1 MKSNAVEQI
10 LLAKIVVKER
20 GKGGLQDLMR
30 QFFVNRG
37 IPFFDSQSHKRNT
50 NRPATPDFLCCLRQN
65 SWPHHG
71 IFAGFEAKVDAKP
84 TKAQLKRIREI
95 KASGGIGEVIYNLRQ
110 LRAIIDNV

>member
-1 MKSNAVEQI
+1 MKPNAVEQI
-10 LLAKIVVKER
+10 LMAKAFTKER

-37 IPFFDSQSHKRNT
+37 IPFFDSQSHKPNT

-65 SWPHHG
+65 NWPHHG
-71 IFAGFEAKVDAKP
+71 IFAGLEAKVDAKP

-95 KASGGIGEVIYNLRQ
+95 KAAGGFGEIIYSLKQ